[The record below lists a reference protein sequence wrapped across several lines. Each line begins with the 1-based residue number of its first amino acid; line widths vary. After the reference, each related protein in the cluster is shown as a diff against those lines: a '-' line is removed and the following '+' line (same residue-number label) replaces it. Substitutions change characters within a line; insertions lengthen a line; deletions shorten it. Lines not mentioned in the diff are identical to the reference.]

1 MGNKNPSLTFCT
13 AAAFCIESV
22 HTYYSLAVQRVQIVM
37 KQCMTVGVAAVC
49 SDMHCVKLCAHTG
62 NTSMDAGLSL
72 IMANMGGVGKNDIV
86 FDPFVGTGSLL
97 VACAHHGAYVMG
109 TDIDY
114 MLIHA
119 KGGWVVSVQVCMHL
133 YVCVC
138 AFW

>member
-1 MGNKNPSLTFCT
+1 MCADCNET
-13 AAAFCIESV
+13 V
-22 HTYYSLAVQRVQIVM
+22 
-37 KQCMTVGVAAVC
+37 TVGVAAVC
-49 SDMHCVKLCAHTG
+49 SDMHCVKLRAHTG

-72 IMANMGGVGKNDIV
+72 IMANMGGIGKNDIV

-119 KGGWVVSVQVCMHL
+119 KGGWVVIVQVCMHL

-138 AFW
+138 VPFGDLCLSWSLCHGH